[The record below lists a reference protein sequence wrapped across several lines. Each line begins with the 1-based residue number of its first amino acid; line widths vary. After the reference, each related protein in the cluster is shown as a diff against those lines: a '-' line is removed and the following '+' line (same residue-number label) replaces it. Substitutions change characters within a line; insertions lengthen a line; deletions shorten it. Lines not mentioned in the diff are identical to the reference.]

1 MPVEMTRTVG
11 RGRPFQGWACV
22 NGDGRSWMEGKRRG
36 RRHGGGGVI
45 NKLYPILPNDDGG
58 GDSPANRE
66 GSQLCWRRDHQDEA
80 APVLSSSPPPL
91 PAASA
96 GGTKVPLSP
105 SSSSFIRTFFSFFL
119 SAADN
124 PQERTQKKEGRK
136 EEGLCLLGTPIK
148 EERVENKKDAVTHL
162 SPFFYPLPYPLI
174 LTQGGRARGEG
185 GGWGRTHFLRGE
197 RGRGKARERRL
208 LLLCER
214 EREKKPPGGIGRKK
228 EDRLGRCLHPWPS
241 LNGLLCVFPHG
252 IRTLFQEEKAGK

>member
-1 MPVEMTRTVG
+1 MSVEMTRTVG
-11 RGRPFQGWACV
+11 LGRPFQGWACV

-45 NKLYPILPNDDGG
+45 NKLYPILPNDDAG

-80 APVLSSSPPPL
+80 APVLSSS
-91 PAASA
+91 SH
-96 GGTKVPLSP
+96 GRWHE
-105 SSSSFIRTFFSFFL
+105 SSSISFPFL
-119 SAADN
+119 FHPYLLLLLPVRRGQSTGKDS
-124 PQERTQKKEGRK
+124 EEGRK
-136 EEGLCLLGTPIK
+136 EGSGPLPAWHSNKGREGKG
-148 EERVENKKDAVTHL
+148 ENKKDAVTHL

-228 EDRLGRCLHPWPS
+228 RRQTW
-241 LNGLLCVFPHG
+241 
-252 IRTLFQEEKAGK
+252 TLFEPPLALL